1 MSSPTPQFKS
11 INSSA
16 FTFFMVQL
24 SHPYMTTG
32 KMIALHIH
40 TFVDK
45 VISLLFNMLSRFVL
59 AFLPRIKYLL
69 ISIVA
74 ILILLLLIK
83 ELLIN

>member
-1 MSSPTPQFKS
+1 
-11 INSSA
+11 
-16 FTFFMVQL
+16 
-24 SHPYMTTG
+24 MTTG